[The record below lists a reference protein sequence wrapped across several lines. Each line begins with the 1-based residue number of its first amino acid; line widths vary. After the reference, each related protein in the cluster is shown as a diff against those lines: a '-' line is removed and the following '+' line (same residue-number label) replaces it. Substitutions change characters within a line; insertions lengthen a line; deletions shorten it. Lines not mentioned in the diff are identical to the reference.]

1 MSCTYNDPYTY
12 NDLRREAFHEEIMSA
27 DFDYD
32 FSETDCEEKIEIEY
46 IYALSNCYSI
56 FRILKEYDDI
66 ISRFYFK
73 NDNFYIL
80 LKK

>member
-1 MSCTYNDPYTY
+1 MSCTYGY
-12 NDLRREAFHEEIMSA
+12 NDLRREAFHEELMST
-27 DFDYD
+27 DVDYD
-32 FSETDCEEKIEIEY
+32 FLEINGEEKIEIEY